1 LPCAKVPDWKYSGIS
16 FRGLPFTTVI
26 ESFTDVDAMVTDKK
40 ISDAEL
46 DMMEVLWAADQPLT
60 SADVAERLEA
70 RGWSLATIK
79 TMLSRLA
86 AKGAISHR
94 EDGRRFLYSPAI
106 EREAYVGSESRK
118 FVDRLFGGR
127 LSPLVARLA
136 EEDALDEEDIAAIE
150 ALLKEL
156 KS

>member
-1 LPCAKVPDWKYSGIS
+1 MET
-16 FRGLPFTTVI
+16 R
-26 ESFTDVDAMVTDKK
+26 

-46 DMMEVLWAADQPLT
+46 EVMEALWASDHPLT
-60 SADVAERLEA
+60 ATEVAERIPGE

-79 TMLSRLA
+79 TMLSRLS
-86 AKGAISHR
+86 AKGAISYR
-94 EDGRRFLYSPAI
+94 EEGRRYLYSAAVA
-106 EREAYVGSESRK
+106 RDCYVGKESRR
-118 FVDRLFGGR
+118 FVDQLFGGR

-150 ALLKEL
+150 AILKEL

>member
-1 LPCAKVPDWKYSGIS
+1 MA
-16 FRGLPFTTVI
+16 FTTVI
-26 ESFTDVDAMVTDKK
+26 ESFTDVDVMVTDKR

>member
-1 LPCAKVPDWKYSGIS
+1 MD
-16 FRGLPFTTVI
+16 RR
-26 ESFTDVDAMVTDKK
+26 

-46 DMMEVLWAADQPLT
+46 NVMEVLWAASGPLT
-60 SADVAERLEA
+60 ATEVAERIDAE
-70 RGWSLATIK
+70 RGWSLATVK

-86 AKGAISHR
+86 VKGALSHR
-94 EDGRRFLYSPAI
+94 EEGRRYFYSPAI
-106 EREAYVGSESRK
+106 ERDLYVGSESRR

-136 EEDALDEEDIAAIE
+136 EADELDDDDIAAIE
-150 ALLKEL
+150 AILKEL

>member
-1 LPCAKVPDWKYSGIS
+1 
-16 FRGLPFTTVI
+16 
-26 ESFTDVDAMVTDKK
+26 MVTDKR

-46 DMMEVLWAADQPLT
+46 DLMEVLWAAEEPLT
-60 SADVAERLEA
+60 AADVAERLEA

-86 AKGAISHR
+86 TKGAISHR
-94 EDGRRFLYSPAI
+94 EDGRRFLSSPAI

>member
-1 LPCAKVPDWKYSGIS
+1 
-16 FRGLPFTTVI
+16 
-26 ESFTDVDAMVTDKK
+26 
-40 ISDAEL
+40 
-46 DMMEVLWAADQPLT
+46 
-60 SADVAERLEA
+60 
-70 RGWSLATIK
+70 
-79 TMLSRLA
+79 MLSRLA
-86 AKGAISHR
+86 AKGIVSHR

-106 EREAYVGSESRK
+106 HREAYVGNELRR

>member
-1 LPCAKVPDWKYSGIS
+1 MD
-16 FRGLPFTTVI
+16 RR
-26 ESFTDVDAMVTDKK
+26 

-46 DMMEVLWAADQPLT
+46 DVMEALWSADEPLT
-60 SADVAERLEA
+60 AADVADRIGA
-70 RGWSLATIK
+70 QRDWSLATVK
-79 TMLSRLA
+79 TMLSRLEV
-86 AKGAISHR
+86 KGAISHS
-94 EDGRRFLYSPAI
+94 EDGRRFLYFPAI
-106 EREAYVGSESRK
+106 EREAYLGHESRR

-136 EEDALDEEDIAAIE
+136 EEDALDDEDIAAIE

>member
-1 LPCAKVPDWKYSGIS
+1 
-16 FRGLPFTTVI
+16 
-26 ESFTDVDAMVTDKK
+26 MVTDKR

-46 DMMEVLWAADQPLT
+46 DLMEVLWAASEPLT
-60 SADVAERLEA
+60 SAEVGERLEA
-70 RGWSLATIK
+70 QRGWSMATVK
-79 TMLSRLA
+79 TMLGRLA
-86 AKGAISHR
+86 AKGVVSHR

-106 EREAYVGSESRK
+106 EREAYVGSESRR
-118 FVDRLFGGR
+118 FVERLFGGR

-136 EEDALDEEDIAAIE
+136 EEDALDDEDIAAIE